1 MFELPTQPSYFIV
14 EIANVRAIILMKQN
28 DIDTDQEISEN
39 ESEDAAESDM
49 SSDIQKEDFDNLQE
63 VLHLEQARRDET
75 IPTSR
80 VPLPEKRSGSD
91 TVTGRT

>member
-1 MFELPTQPSYFIV
+1 MFEPPTQPSYFIV
-14 EIANVRAIILMKQN
+14 EIANVRAIMLIKQN

-49 SSDIQKEDFDNLQE
+49 SSDIQKDDLDNLQE

-75 IPTSR
+75 IRTTR

-91 TVTGRT
+91 TVIGRT

>member
-14 EIANVRAIILMKQN
+14 EIANVRAIILIKQN

-39 ESEDAAESDM
+39 ESEDAGESDM
-49 SSDIQKEDFDNLQE
+49 SSDIQKDDLDNLQE

-75 IPTSR
+75 MRTTT

-91 TVTGRT
+91 TVIGRT